1 MAFFRNEVSQALV
14 QIHGARF
21 SGEPS
26 SLLSLL
32 SHGSVL
38 RSQGSGW
45 TPGSHSESSLSLD
58 RTFKQWSCHSMEDD
72 RSGVADS
79 QLVNHCNFLMSFKLR
94 QIHNSLDA
102 HSITRNDYDSSDAFE
117 FLTMLS
123 RCNFY
128 KIADLDSTFSRNRP
142 RCQAIDS
149 LIHLLHMISG

>member
-38 RSQGSGW
+38 RSHCSGW
-45 TPGSHSESSLSLD
+45 TQGSHSESSLSLD
-58 RTFKQWSCHSMEDD
+58 RTFKQWLCHSMRHE
-72 RSGVADS
+72 RRNATNS
-79 QLVNHCNFLMSFKLR
+79 LTNNHRNLLMLWMLR
-94 QIHNSLDA
+94 QNRNSLETHFA
-102 HSITRNDYDSSDAFE
+102 TRNYGDSSDAFE

-128 KIADLDSTFSRNRP
+128 KIADLDSSFSRERA
-142 RCQAIDS
+142 RCQTIDY
-149 LIHLLHMISG
+149 LIHLLRTISG